1 MLSGILG
8 VLAGIVCVFRPF
20 SSAVALAW
28 VLGIWLIVRGI
39 VEIAAAFAHVHPRPR
54 WLMVLGGVLWIVAGL
69 LFVANP
75 GESAL
80 TVSLW
85 LGILAIFSG
94 ALLIGAGFA
103 VRARRGSE
111 PVDA

>member
-39 VEIAAAFAHVHPRPR
+39 VEIAHSLGKLVTAEGVETLEQVELLCAMGCDHLQGWHFGKACAPDRLRDVLSSLAF
-54 WLMVLGGVLWIVAGL
+54 
-69 LFVANP
+69 
-75 GESAL
+75 
-80 TVSLW
+80 
-85 LGILAIFSG
+85 
-94 ALLIGAGFA
+94 
-103 VRARRGSE
+103 
-111 PVDA
+111 

>member
-54 WLMVLGGVLWIVAGL
+54 WLMVLVACCGSSPDSSSSPTP
-69 LFVANP
+69 A
-75 GESAL
+75 
-80 TVSLW
+80 
-85 LGILAIFSG
+85 
-94 ALLIGAGFA
+94 
-103 VRARRGSE
+103 RAR
-111 PVDA
+111 

>member
-1 MLSGILG
+1 M
-8 VLAGIVCVFRPF
+8 
-20 SSAVALAW
+20 
-28 VLGIWLIVRGI
+28 
-39 VEIAAAFAHVHPRPR
+39 
-54 WLMVLGGVLWIVAGL
+54 LWIVAGL

-75 GESAL
+75 GEGAL